1 MQAAIAQSR
10 RSLFKSVLS
19 LAVGLMAWLAAVVAA
34 HAQPSNLASNLAS
47 NPGFEGA
54 GVVVNECANVS
65 GVVAPG
71 WSDNTCWDTAR
82 PQISY
87 ALDAASPHGGAQS
100 QRVTLLSGSRAQFAQ
115 YLPAAARGNLYRVT
129 VWLRAQADMD
139 VTLGLRQAGAPY
151 SGYGSKLAVLSTGWQ
166 AFEFEGI
173 ASADSMVLLIIA
185 KQPGT
190 FWIDD
195 VVVSDAGAVAS
206 TLPSP
211 PTAPVPRAYFGMHF
225 NELDSPWPQTGAAPG
240 AVRVW
245 DAGPNRDNSGVG
257 AQWTEINPQ
266 RGVYDWSGLDARV
279 AAAAAQGAD
288 VIYTL
293 GGRTPRW
300 ASSQPDT
307 PTPYGPGQ
315 CAEPSSEALW
325 QDWVRAI
332 VTRYQGRI
340 RYWEIWNEPDLPD
353 FYCGRAARLVDLSR
367 LAKEVINA
375 VDPAARVVSPAMSGY
390 EGTGALDAFLSSG
403 GGAFVD
409 IIGYHFYVDKPE
421 DVSFKAIALK
431 ALLERYGAQNLPLW
445 NTEQGWIDTNLPVD
459 VLPEATGAAYVARSV
474 LLAWAWGQQRHY
486 YYTWDNPYIQIPM
499 TTGDRRTLSSAGAS
513 YREVSRWLL
522 GSTMQSVQRDGAGNY
537 VVTLAD
543 GGGVLRRVMWNPD
556 TDGVAFT
563 PPAEWRAR
571 VVRDLQG
578 KSRSLRRRSSVGIGA
593 SPVLFE

>member
-1 MQAAIAQSR
+1 MQSTRAGAR
-10 RSLFKSVLS
+10 RSLFNRALS
-19 LAVGLMAWLAAVVAA
+19 SASGLIAALAFATAV
-34 HAQPSNLASNLAS
+34 HAQPANLTS

-54 GVVVNECANVS
+54 GALSNECANIS

-82 PQISY
+82 PQVSY
-87 ALDAASPHGGAQS
+87 ALDAAAPHGGAQS
-100 QRVTLLSGSRAQFAQ
+100 QRVSLLSGSRAQFAQ
-115 YLPAAARGNLYRVT
+115 YLPAVKPLNAYRAT
-129 VWLRAQADMD
+129 VWLRAQTDME
-139 VTLGLRQAGAPY
+139 VTLALRQAGPPY
-151 SGYGSKLAVLSTGWQ
+151 SGYGNKLALLTANWQ
-166 AFEFEGI
+166 AFEFEGV

-195 VVVSDAGAVAS
+195 AVVVGAGAVAS

-211 PTAPVPRAYFGMHF
+211 PAGPVPREYFGMHF
-225 NELDSPWPQTGAAPG
+225 NELDSPWPQTGEAPG
-240 AVRVW
+240 AVRIW
-245 DAGPNRDNSGVG
+245 DAGPNRDNSGAG

-279 AAAAAQGAD
+279 AAAAARGAD

-307 PTPYGPGQ
+307 PTPYGLGQ

-325 QDWVRAI
+325 QDWVRAV
-332 VTRYQGRI
+332 VTRYKGRI

-353 FYCGRAARLVDLSR
+353 FYCGRAGRLVDLSR

-375 VDPAARVVSPAMSGY
+375 VDPAARVVSPAMSGF
-390 EGTGALDAFLSSG
+390 EGVGALDAFLAAG

-421 DVSFKAIALK
+421 DISFKALALK
-431 ALLERYGAQNLPLW
+431 AVMERYGAQKLPLW

-459 VLPEATGAAYVARSV
+459 VLPEARGAAYVSRSV

-499 TTGDRRTLSSAGAS
+499 TTSDRQTLSAAGAA
-513 YREVSRWLL
+513 YREVTRWLL

-537 VVTLAD
+537 IVTLIDA
-543 GGGVLRRVMWNPD
+543 GGVQRRVMWNPD
-556 TDGVAFT
+556 ADGVPFT
-563 PPAEWRAR
+563 PPAEWRTR
-571 VVRDLQG
+571 RVRDLQG
-578 KSRSLRRRSSVGIGA
+578 GSVSLRRRSSTRLGA
-593 SPVLFE
+593 SPVMFE